1 MQGEISTVVTA
12 AKELDCTTPGYQ
24 KELAHLRET
33 ERQLRERGIQ
43 LREER
48 VLRLRKSD
56 CNIRM
61 LVSR

>member
-12 AKELDCTTPGYQ
+12 AKELECTMPGYQ

-33 ERQLRERGIQ
+33 ETRLRERGFQ

-48 VLRLRKSD
+48 LLRLRKSD
-56 CNIRM
+56 CNVRM